1 MISDKFRNIDP
12 SFPGETGE
20 HTSHGSERRP
30 MHRLFNLDTY
40 KTYFLNLSLNK
51 KLIFMMLFLSTI
63 LLSILLILH
72 WQAERALV
80 REFESQ
86 TSELTKLIQVGVERV
101 TGSYSSKESGLESYL
116 KTLKKK
122 GINEVSVISTTEQI
136 IASSNPTKVGLPV
149 SPKKRELIIKA
160 QLGEQVSEEGKT
172 YNVMIPVIAGQTHYG
187 YIHLQVNT
195 EDISSLQRRNT
206 IKRIIAT
213 LLVFAFGIF
222 ISVLLALWYTEPIHH
237 VVEAAKRV
245 AAGDLNQKL
254 AVDRKDEIGD
264 LMQNFN
270 DMVQRLRENKQL
282 EERLRE
288 AEHLSAVGQLARTI
302 AHEIRNPLNYIS
314 LCIDHIKEKYRPA
327 AGERNGNFETLIS
340 SIKQEI
346 HRLDKLV
353 TEFLD
358 YGKPLKMNIQYIN
371 IDQILKDIVDIIKAK
386 AESENISIVEKYDYL
401 PDMMLDAELMKT
413 CVFNIVTNAFQA
425 MPEGGTLTMKTSRE
439 NGNFILN
446 ISDTGAGI
454 ARENLDRIFEPFFT
468 TKTNGLGLGLAIT
481 KRIIEEHGGTIEFS
495 SIEREGSHVVIRLP
509 LPHS

>member
-1 MISDKFRNIDP
+1 
-12 SFPGETGE
+12 
-20 HTSHGSERRP
+20 
-30 MHRLFNLDTY
+30 MHRLFRLDTY
-40 KTYFLNLSLNK
+40 KSYFLNLSLNK
-51 KLIFMMLFLSTI
+51 KLIFMMLFLSVT
-63 LLSILLILH
+63 LLSVLLVLH
-72 WQAERALV
+72 WQAERALL
-80 REFESQ
+80 REFENQ
-86 TSELTKLIQVGVERV
+86 TADLTKLIQVGVERV
-101 TGSYSSKESGLESYL
+101 TGSQSSKESGLEYYL
-116 KTLKKK
+116 RTLKKK
-122 GINEVSVISTTEQI
+122 GVHEVSVISPTEQI
-136 IASSNPTKVGLPV
+136 IASSNPTKVGLPL
-149 SPKKRELIIKA
+149 SPKKRALIIKA

-172 YNVMIPVIAGQTHYG
+172 YNVMIPVIAGQTNYG
-187 YIHLQVNT
+187 FIHLQVNT
-195 EDISSLQRRNT
+195 EDLSALQRRNT

-222 ISVLLALWYTEPIHH
+222 ISILLALWYTEPIHH
-237 VVEAAKRV
+237 VVTAAKRV

-254 AVDRKDEIGD
+254 PVDRKDEIGD

-270 DMVQRLRENKQL
+270 DMVRRLKENKQL

-314 LCIDHIKEKYRPA
+314 LCIDHIKAKYIPEKGEPA
-327 AGERNGNFETLIS
+327 ANFETLIS
-340 SIKQEI
+340 SVKQEI

-358 YGKPLKMNIQYIN
+358 YGKPLKLNIQYVN
-371 IDQILKDIVDIIKAK
+371 IDEILKDIIDIIKAK
-386 AESENISIVEKYDYL
+386 ADSEKISIVEKYDCL
-401 PDMMLDAELMKT
+401 PDMMLDVELMKT

-425 MPEGGTLTMKTSRE
+425 MPKGGTLTMQTARD

-454 ARENLDRIFEPFFT
+454 AKENMDKIFEPFFS

-495 SIEREGSHVVIRLP
+495 STEHEGCNVVVRLP
-509 LPHS
+509 LPHL